1 MPLSSAIF
9 SFSPSYTIFLPPETL
24 VLPFYPQLNY
34 FFCTLDALNINP
46 WKKNSQEESV
56 LRASRSSRSS
66 RGKILKRKVSQ
77 EPQEERSSRSSRSSR
92 FSRIKILK
100 LLKIIKRKDSQE
112 ESFSRASRGKILKI
126 LKIRIFECNNS
137 AYSWLILVI

>member
-9 SFSPSYTIFLPPETL
+9 SFFPSYTIFLPPETL
-24 VLPFYPQLNY
+24 FLPFYPQLNY

-46 WKKNSQEESV
+46 QKKNSQEESV

-77 EPQEERSSRSSRSSR
+77 EPQEERSSRVKILKRKYPQEERSSRSSR
-92 FSRIKILK
+92 FSRFSGSSGGKVLKRILK
-100 LLKIIKRKDSQE
+100 S
-112 ESFSRASRGKILKI
+112 SFVVLQYTCMLQAFLPT
-126 LKIRIFECNNS
+126 C
-137 AYSWLILVI
+137 

>member
-9 SFSPSYTIFLPPETL
+9 SFFPSYTIFLSPETL
-24 VLPFYPQLNY
+24 FLPFYPQLNY

-46 WKKNSQEESV
+46 QKKNSQEESV

-77 EPQEERSSRSSRSSR
+77 EPQEERSSRSSRGVLYFACRITLLSSPQIQA
-92 FSRIKILK
+92 FLTEFPFVLPALANI
-100 LLKIIKRKDSQE
+100 
-112 ESFSRASRGKILKI
+112 ASGHWTKFYQITAL
-126 LKIRIFECNNS
+126 CNVC
-137 AYSWLILVI
+137 LG

>member
-46 WKKNSQEESV
+46 QKKNSQEESV

-77 EPQEERSSRSSRSSR
+77 EPQEERSSRSSRFSGSSG
-92 FSRIKILK
+92 
-100 LLKIIKRKDSQE
+100 
-112 ESFSRASRGKILKI
+112 GKILMRI
-126 LKIRIFECNNS
+126 LKGSFVVLQYACMLQTFLPIC
-137 AYSWLILVI
+137 